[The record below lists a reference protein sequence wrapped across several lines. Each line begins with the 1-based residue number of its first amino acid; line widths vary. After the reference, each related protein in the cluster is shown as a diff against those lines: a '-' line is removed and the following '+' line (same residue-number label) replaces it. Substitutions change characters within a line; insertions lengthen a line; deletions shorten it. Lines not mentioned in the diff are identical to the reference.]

1 MIELL
6 YDVLNIGIYSVLG
19 IVLMLLG
26 NFLIDLIVPCHFP
39 TEIKRGNKAVGWLSA
54 GSFIGIGII
63 LRSAIISPAAE
74 VVEENLITGIA
85 STAIYFIIGIVFFM
99 IGYVVVGLFNK
110 KYNLNEEIGKGNM
123 AAGTMVFGIFIGLAL
138 IISGV
143 IY

>member
-138 IISGV
+138 VISGV

>member
-63 LRSAIISPAAE
+63 LRSAIMSAAAE
-74 VVEENLITGIA
+74 AVEEKLITGIA